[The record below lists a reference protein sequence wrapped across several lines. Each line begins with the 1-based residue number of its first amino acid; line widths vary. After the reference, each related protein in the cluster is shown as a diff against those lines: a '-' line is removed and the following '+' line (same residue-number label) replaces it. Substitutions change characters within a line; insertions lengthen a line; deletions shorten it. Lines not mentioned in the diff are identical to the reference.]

1 MPGLYRHLTPAID
14 NSPQPDPK
22 GLRGHAEPRL
32 LIRYCSIPQQEGHAP
47 GRNAERLSHLED
59 RVKPV
64 APRRGSV
71 ISAADYSSRASTLS
85 PGPGARRSACAGLQE
100 PQLPPRVLSSQQPP
114 LPPREENLLTT
125 RGLRTTTPSKHRAA
139 SLSAPSTGHAGA
151 LGSVNKPGWRRLDTV
166 PYGICSFFGV
176 SWAVSQRDKD
186 YKSRRPQ
193 RDEPG
198 HVAGGRPGVRAAVD
212 PVLQ

>member
-1 MPGLYRHLTPAID
+1 MIQR
-14 NSPQPDPK
+14 
-22 GLRGHAEPRL
+22 
-32 LIRYCSIPQQEGHAP
+32 
-47 GRNAERLSHLED
+47 
-59 RVKPV
+59 KP
-64 APRRGSV
+64 
-71 ISAADYSSRASTLS
+71 
-85 PGPGARRSACAGLQE
+85 
-100 PQLPPRVLSSQQPP
+100 PP

-151 LGSVNKPGWRRLDTV
+151 LGSVNKPGWRRLDAV
-166 PYGICSFFGV
+166 PYGICSFCLL
-176 SWAVSQRDKD
+176 SWAVSQRDKN

-193 RDEPG
+193 RDEPC